1 MRIIDPRKLR
11 GSIFKCNFKIIY
23 HISRTRMVCRLL
35 TRLRHQTKI
44 TAVYYN
50 YKHVFLNGQ
59 VLELF
64 GYCFVYKI
72 SCASRPPQGCG
83 RFETCSHMPK
93 QHFQPPGALWHADK
107 PSERIK
113 ISLDPSNQPMV
124 STRKKF
130 QNSLILDH

>member
-23 HISRTRMVCRLL
+23 HISRIRMVCRLL
-35 TRLRHQTKI
+35 TRLRPPNENHCGLL
-44 TAVYYN
+44 